1 MKDILN
7 GEKTSFIE
15 RRYIRFGKFVLNHY
29 KLNENI
35 LLIKYFKS
43 HAPVPKLK
51 STKISNDFKIL
62 LRDLLDTERINI
74 VVQKKLS
81 KIESNTFELLI
92 KLAGIAEQLNYER
105 QEPSIEDYTHRFQ
118 ILQGEIGAGNDSTIL
133 KNEIIEIIGILN
145 KASKINDNDA
155 KELINILK

>member
-62 LRDLLDTERINI
+62 LRGLLDTER
-74 VVQKKLS
+74 S
-81 KIESNTFELLI
+81 KIESNTFELLL

-105 QEPSIEDYTHRFQ
+105 
-118 ILQGEIGAGNDSTIL
+118 
-133 KNEIIEIIGILN
+133 
-145 KASKINDNDA
+145 
-155 KELINILK
+155 